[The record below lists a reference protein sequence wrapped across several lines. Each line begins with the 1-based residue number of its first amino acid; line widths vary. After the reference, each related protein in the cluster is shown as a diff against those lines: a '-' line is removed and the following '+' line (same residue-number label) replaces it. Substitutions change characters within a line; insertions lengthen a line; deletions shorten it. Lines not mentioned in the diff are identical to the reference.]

1 LNPTIRHI
9 TFDCTG
15 EPYELAQF
23 WSALLGRPVSDEDEP
38 GDPEVLIKDLNGG
51 PGLLFIRVE
60 ERKAVKNRVH
70 FDLQPTGRSRA
81 QEVERAL
88 ELGARQLADH
98 TRPDGKGWVVMED
111 PEGNEFCIERGELG

>member
-23 WSALLGRPVSDEDEP
+23 WSALLGRPVSGEDEP
-38 GDPEVLIKDLNGG
+38 GDPEVLIEDPNGG

-70 FDLQPTGRSRA
+70 FDLQPTGRSRT

-88 ELGARQLADH
+88 SLGARQLADH
-98 TRPDGKGWVVMED
+98 TLPDGRGWVVMED